1 MKQLDK
7 LRALIESGNFPNNFP
22 EFGGA
27 NLIITKDKYRNYH
40 EGDLIVYSEH
50 AAALSWL
57 VIQLK
62 KIYDEEINYM
72 NKYDFYPSIGKLINQ
87 TLTRQE
93 LLFEVMLNIVDELE
107 KEWGKK

>member
-7 LRALIESGNFPNNFP
+7 LRALIESGKFPNNFP

-27 NLIITKDKYRNYH
+27 NLIITKDKNRNYH

-62 KIYDEEINYM
+62 KIYDEEINYI

>member
-1 MKQLDK
+1 MKELDK
-7 LRALIESGNFPNNFP
+7 LRAVIESGNFPNNFP

-27 NLIITKDKYRNYH
+27 NLIITKDKNRNYH
-40 EGDLIVYSEH
+40 KGDIVVFSEH
-50 AAALSWL
+50 APALSWL

-62 KIYDEEINYM
+62 NIYEKEIDYL

-93 LLFEVMLNIVDELE
+93 FLFEVMLNIVDELE

>member
-1 MKQLDK
+1 MKELDK
-7 LRALIESGNFPNNFP
+7 LRAVIESGNFPNNFP

-27 NLIITKDKYRNYH
+27 NLIITKDQNRNYPK
-40 EGDLIVYSEH
+40 GDIVVFSEH
-50 AAALSWL
+50 APALSWL

-62 KIYDEEINYM
+62 KIYEKEIDYL

>member
-1 MKQLDK
+1 MKELDK
-7 LRALIESGNFPNNFP
+7 LRAVIESGNFPNKFP

-27 NLIITKDKYRNYH
+27 NLIITNDKNRNYH
-40 EGDLIVYSEH
+40 EGDIVVFSEH
-50 AAALSWL
+50 APALSWQ

-62 KIYDEEINYM
+62 KIFDEEIDYM

>member
-1 MKQLDK
+1 M
-7 LRALIESGNFPNNFP
+7 RAVIESGNFPNKFP

-27 NLIITKDKYRNYH
+27 NLIITKDKNRNYH
-40 EGDLIVYSEH
+40 EGDIIVFSEH
-50 AAALSWL
+50 APALSWL

-62 KIYDEEINYM
+62 NIYDKEIDYI